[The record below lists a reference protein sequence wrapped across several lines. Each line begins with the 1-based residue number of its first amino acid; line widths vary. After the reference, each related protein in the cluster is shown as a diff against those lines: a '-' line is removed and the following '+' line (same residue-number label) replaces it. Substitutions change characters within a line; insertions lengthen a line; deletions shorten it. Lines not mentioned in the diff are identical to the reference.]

1 MERSEVKIGM
11 QVMLWND
18 PSILATVISLPEDD
32 LEKVEIRRDTGRYA
46 GGLEIQLISRLEP
59 YDKEKFESLARDIQE
74 SFQKATQSIEEAFRL
89 VYEVTEKARAAGSYL
104 SAFADTKL
112 VSFKEFED
120 VLEKNGW
127 STSTFW
133 CNVNSV

>member
-46 GGLEIQLISRLEP
+46 GGLEIQLISWLEP

-89 VYEVTEKARAAGSYL
+89 VYEATEKARAAGSYL